1 MRLEA
6 CLCCAKCCRS
16 RSSSSAA
23 IPSAA
28 GRPARIMMLSNT
40 GQNGGSRP
48 ESSAGGSRIRT
59 LGPSPRARMSSV
71 VAFMR
76 AKRGPRACKFPVR
89 RRFRAGAN
97 AVWAA
102 CGVTSHRSH
111 AGRFLSFAN
120 ATCALALGEQ
130 LLGLPAI
137 EFIGALAF
145 HLEIEHFRG
154 SAPGVDLVRRS
165 SRRQRYCRIPP
176 DKSAVFC
183 RRPTSSPA
191 PPLSASME
199 RISDR

>member
-1 MRLEA
+1 MQI
-6 CLCCAKCCRS
+6 S
-16 RSSSSAA
+16 GAA
-23 IPSAA
+23 AVQLDLFFAA
-28 GRPARIMMLSNT
+28 SHSMEP
-40 GQNGGSRP
+40 
-48 ESSAGGSRIRT
+48 
-59 LGPSPRARMSSV
+59 
-71 VAFMR
+71 
-76 AKRGPRACKFPVR
+76 
-89 RRFRAGAN
+89 GAN
-97 AVWAA
+97 AVWAG
-102 CGVTSHRSH
+102 CGVTSPRSD

-137 EFIGALAF
+137 EFIGSLAF
-145 HLEIEHFRG
+145 HLKIEHFRG